1 MPDELKFEL
10 LDVASTDEEESS
22 TVKELESVVCE
33 EDSVCSEEDNV
44 LVASELEEFSAF

>member
-1 MPDELKFEL
+1 MPDELRCEL
-10 LDVASTDEEESS
+10 LDVASTEKECS

-44 LVASELEEFSAF
+44 LVASELEEISAF

>member
-1 MPDELKFEL
+1 MTEELRFEL
-10 LDVASTDEEESS
+10 LDVASTEEECS

-44 LVASELEEFSAF
+44 LVASELDEIPAF

>member
-1 MPDELKFEL
+1 MPDELRFEL
-10 LDVASTDEEESS
+10 LDVASTEEECS
-22 TVKELESVVCE
+22 TVKELESIICE

>member
-1 MPDELKFEL
+1 MTEELRFEL
-10 LDVASTDEEESS
+10 LDIASTDEEDCS
-22 TVKELESVVCE
+22 TVKELESIICE

>member
-1 MPDELKFEL
+1 MPDEPRFEL

-33 EDSVCSEEDNV
+33 DGSVCSEEDNV
-44 LVASELEEFSAF
+44 LVASELEEISAF